1 MATPALAPRMTAED
15 AAFLYL
21 ERKEMGLHIG
31 SVAVLDGPVP
41 FESFVAGVDSKLHL
55 IPRYRQRVI
64 PAPFNI
70 GHPSWEDDPNFD
82 IKHHIFRLQIE
93 APGDDAALRAI
104 SGKLF
109 SQLLDRKKPLWEIYV
124 IEGLE
129 HGRTAL
135 LSKTH
140 HCMVDGVSGVALMS
154 IIFDTSREMH
164 LQVPENKPHFA
175 PPPIPDPVQLYFK
188 ALAANFQ
195 QGLDRLVALQTES
208 MTMLETFTSPLT
220 AQAMLQVAPL
230 LAELA
235 RPADRLPFNKPC
247 SGEREITWAEFPF
260 GEARAIRGAIGGTVN
275 DVALTVLTGAV
286 TRYVKMCGDSVS
298 RKFCRYMVPVNVRR
312 EDQRSDLGNQ
322 VSALMVNV
330 PLDIEDAGERLKAIT
345 RRTETLKNARLAD
358 LLRLVSTM
366 AGAAPAPLQA
376 MIAALPFVTF
386 GAPIFNMVST
396 NVPGPMIPLYAC
408 GHEMLQYYPHV
419 PVGNDLGMG
428 CAIQSYNQKLTF
440 GITSDRAAAPQAQ
453 AMHDFLRESFADL
466 HRAAGLTE
474 SHHVAP
480 TPVHKKKTAKAADK
494 SAVLVDSK
502 HASVA
507 ST

>member
-1 MATPALAPRMTAED
+1 MATPTLAPRMTAED

-31 SVAVLDGPVP
+31 SVAVLEGPVP
-41 FESFVAGVDSKLHL
+41 FDSFVAGIDSKLHL
-55 IPRYRQRVI
+55 IPRYRQRVV

-70 GHPSWEDDPNFD
+70 GHPSWEDDPGFD
-82 IKHHIFRLQIE
+82 IKNHIVRLQID

-109 SQLLDRKKPLWEIYV
+109 SQLLDRKKPLWEIYL
-124 IEGLE
+124 IEGLQN
-129 HGRTAL
+129 GRTAM

-140 HCMVDGVSGVALMS
+140 HCMVDGVSGVGLMS
-154 IIFDTSREMH
+154 VILDTSREM
-164 LQVPENKPHFA
+164 QAPIAEKPRFA
-175 PPPIPDPVQLYFK
+175 PPPIPDPAQLYFK

-195 QGLDRLVALQTES
+195 QGLERLVAIQSDYANMLQTYAS
-208 MTMLETFTSPLT
+208 PMTS
-220 AQAMLQVAPL
+220 QAMMQVAPL

-235 RPADRLPFNKPC
+235 MPADRLPFNKPC
-247 SGEREITWAEFPF
+247 SGEREITWSEFSF

-286 TRYVKMCGDSVS
+286 SRYVKMRGEPLAK
-298 RKFCRYMVPVNVRR
+298 RFCRYMVPVNVRR

-330 PLDIEDAGERLKAIT
+330 PLDIDDAGERLKAIT

-358 LLRLVSTM
+358 LLRVFSTV

-376 MIAALPFVTF
+376 MVEALPFVTF

-408 GHEMLQYYPHV
+408 GQEMVQYYPHV
-419 PVGNDLGMG
+419 PVGNDMGMG

-440 GITSDRAAAPQAQ
+440 GITSDRAAAPDAHSMSQ
-453 AMHDFLRESFADL
+453 FLYESFADL
-466 HRAAGLTE
+466 RRAAGLTE
-474 SHHVAP
+474 PQHAAP
-480 TPVHKKKTAKAADK
+480 TVVHKKKKAKPVEK
-494 SAVLVDSK
+494 TEVLIDAK

-507 ST
+507 SN

>member
-1 MATPALAPRMTAED
+1 MATPTLAPRMTAED

-41 FESFVAGVDSKLHL
+41 FETFVAGVDSKLHL
-55 IPRYRQRVI
+55 IPRYRQRVVL
-64 PAPFNI
+64 APFNI
-70 GHPSWEDDPNFD
+70 GHPSWEDDPAFD
-82 IKHHIFRLQIE
+82 IKNHIVRLQIDS
-93 APGDDAALRAI
+93 PGDEAALRAI
-104 SGKLF
+104 SGRLF
-109 SQLLDRKKPLWEIYV
+109 SQLLDRKKPLWEIYLV
-124 IEGLE
+124 EGLQN
-129 HGRTAL
+129 GRTAIV
-135 LSKTH
+135 SKTH
-140 HCMVDGVSGVALMS
+140 HCMVDGVSGVGLMS
-154 IIFDTSREMH
+154 VIFDTSREMQ
-164 LQVPENKPHFA
+164 LPQEKPHFA
-175 PPPIPDPVQLYFK
+175 PPPIPDPAQLYFQ

-195 QGLDRLVALQTES
+195 QGMERLVAIQKDYSNMLQTY
-208 MTMLETFTSPLT
+208 TSPAT
-220 AQAMLQVAPL
+220 TQAMLQVAPL

-247 SGEREITWAEFPF
+247 SGERDITWAEFSF
-260 GEARAIRGAIGGTVN
+260 AEARAIRGAIGGTVN
-275 DVALTVLTGAV
+275 DVALTILTGAV
-286 TRYVKMCGDSVS
+286 SRYVKMRGESVS
-298 RKFCRYMVPVNVRR
+298 KKFCRYMVPVNVRR

-330 PLDIEDAGERLKAIT
+330 PLDIDDAGERLKAIT

-358 LLRLVSTM
+358 LLRVFSTM

-376 MIAALPFVTF
+376 MIEALPFVSF
-386 GAPIFNMVST
+386 GSPVFNMVST

-408 GHEMLQYYPHV
+408 GHEMTQYYPHV
-419 PVGNDLGMG
+419 PVGNDMGMG

-440 GITSDRAAAPQAQ
+440 GITSDRAAAPDAH
-453 AMHDFLRESFADL
+453 AMQEFLRESFGDL

-474 SHHVAP
+474 ARHVSP
-480 TPVHKKKTAKAADK
+480 TPVHKKKKSKSAEK

-507 ST
+507 SS

>member
-1 MATPALAPRMTAED
+1 MATPTLAPRMTAED

-21 ERKEMGLHIG
+21 ERKELGLHIG

-41 FESFVAGVDSKLHL
+41 FEALVASLDARLHL

-82 IKHHIFRLQIE
+82 IKNHVIRLWID
-93 APGDDAALRAI
+93 APGDDAVLRAI

-154 IIFDTSREMH
+154 LLLDTSREMH
-164 LQVPENKPHFA
+164 LPEAKPRFA
-175 PPPIPDPVQLYFK
+175 PPPIPGPAQLYFK

-195 QGLDRLVALQTES
+195 QGLERLGAIQTES
-208 MTMLETFTSPLT
+208 ANMLQAFASAST

-286 TRYVKMCGDSVS
+286 SRYVKMCGDSVS

-312 EDQRSDLGNQ
+312 EDQRADLGNQ

-330 PLDIEDAGERLKAIT
+330 PLDIEDSGERLKVIH
-345 RRTETLKNARLAD
+345 RRMETLKNARLSD
-358 LLRLVSTM
+358 LLRMFTTL

-376 MIAALPFVTF
+376 MIGALPFVRF
-386 GAPIFNMVST
+386 GAPIFNMVAT
-396 NVPGPMIPLYAC
+396 NVPGPQIPLYAC
-408 GHEMLQYYPHV
+408 GHEMLHYYPHV
-419 PVGNDLGMG
+419 PVGNDMGMG
-428 CAIQSYNQKLTF
+428 CAIQSYNQKLAF

-453 AMHDFLRESFADL
+453 AMQNFLRESFADL

-474 SHHVAP
+474 SQHVAP
-480 TPVHKKKTAKAADK
+480 TPVYKKKKAKATDT
-494 SAVLVDSK
+494 SAVLVDSS
-502 HASVA
+502 HAVA
-507 ST
+507 TT

>member
-1 MATPALAPRMTAED
+1 VATPTLALRLTAED

-41 FESFVAGVDSKLHL
+41 FETFVAGLDAKLHL
-55 IPRYRQRVI
+55 IPRYRQRVVL
-64 PAPFNI
+64 APFNI

-82 IKHHIFRLQIE
+82 IKNHIIRLQID

-109 SQLLDRKKPLWEIYV
+109 SQLLDRKKPLWEIYL

-129 HGRTAL
+129 HGRTAM

-140 HCMVDGVSGVALMS
+140 HCMVDGVSGVGLMS
-154 IIFDTSREMH
+154 ILLDTSRDVH
-164 LQVPENKPHFA
+164 APPTVKPVFA

-195 QGLDRLVALQTES
+195 QGLERLVAIQTEYGNMLQTY
-208 MTMLETFTSPLT
+208 TSPAS

-247 SGEREITWAEFPF
+247 KGEREITWAEFSF

-286 TRYVKMCGDSVS
+286 SRYVKMCGETVAK
-298 RKFCRYMVPVNVRR
+298 RFCRYMVPVNVRR
-312 EDQRSDLGNQ
+312 ENQRSDLGNQ

-330 PLDIEDAGERLKAIT
+330 PLDIDDAGERLKVIT

-358 LLRLVSTM
+358 LLRMFSTM

-376 MIAALPFVTF
+376 MIEALPFVTF
-386 GAPIFNMVST
+386 GAPVFNMVST

-408 GHEMLQYYPHV
+408 GQEMVQYYPHV
-419 PVGNDLGMG
+419 PVGNEMGMN

-440 GITSDRAAAPQAQ
+440 GITSDRAVAPEAF
-453 AMHDFLRESFADL
+453 AMQEFLRESFADL
-466 HRAAGLTE
+466 HRAAGLAE

-480 TPVHKKKTAKAADK
+480 MPVHKKKKEKPAQE
-494 SAVLVDSK
+494 SAVLVDSERS
-502 HASVA
+502 SVA
-507 ST
+507 SN

>member
-1 MATPALAPRMTAED
+1 VATATLAPRMTAED

-31 SVAVLDGPVP
+31 SVSVLDGPVP
-41 FESFVAGVDSKLHL
+41 FETFLAGLDSKLHL

-64 PAPFNI
+64 APPFNI

-82 IKHHIFRLQIE
+82 IKNHVMRLKID
-93 APGDDAALRAI
+93 APGDDAALRTI

-109 SQLLDRKKPLWEIYV
+109 SQLLDRKKPLWEIYL

-129 HGRTAL
+129 HGRTAMV
-135 LSKTH
+135 SKTH
-140 HCMVDGVSGVALMS
+140 HCMVDGVSGVGLLSM
-154 IIFDTSREMH
+154 ILDTTREMPP
-164 LQVPENKPHFA
+164 LLEKPSFA
-175 PPPIPDPVQLYFK
+175 PPPIPDPAQLYFK

-195 QGLDRLVALQTES
+195 QGMERLVAIQSEYANMLQTY
-208 MTMLETFTSPLT
+208 TSPLT
-220 AQAMLQVAPL
+220 SQAMMQVAPL

-235 RPADRLPFNKPC
+235 RPADKLPFNKPC
-247 SGEREITWAEFPF
+247 SGEREITWSEFSF

-286 TRYVKMCGDSVS
+286 SRYVKMHGEPLAK
-298 RKFCRYMVPVNVRR
+298 RFCRFMVPVNVRR

-322 VSALMVNV
+322 VSALMVNL
-330 PLDIEDAGERLKAIT
+330 PLDIDDAGERLRAIN

-358 LLRLVSTM
+358 FVRMFSTL
-366 AGAAPAPLQA
+366 AGAAPAPIQA
-376 MIAALPFVTF
+376 MVEALPFMSF

-408 GHEMLQYYPHV
+408 GQEMLQYYPHV
-419 PVGNDLGMG
+419 PIGNDLGMG

-440 GITSDRAAAPQAQ
+440 GITSDRAAAPDAHV
-453 AMHDFLRESFADL
+453 MREFLQESFADL
-466 HRAAGLTE
+466 RRAAGLPE
-474 SHHVAP
+474 SQHVSP
-480 TPVHKKKTAKAADK
+480 TPIRKKKSKAGEK
-494 SAVLVDSK
+494 TEVPVDIQR
-502 HASVA
+502 ASVA
-507 ST
+507 SS